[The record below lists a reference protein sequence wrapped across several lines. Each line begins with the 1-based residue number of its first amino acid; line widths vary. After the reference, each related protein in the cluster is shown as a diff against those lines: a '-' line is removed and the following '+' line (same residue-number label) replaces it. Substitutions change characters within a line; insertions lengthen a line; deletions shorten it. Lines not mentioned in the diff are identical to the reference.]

1 MKKNILL
8 AAALISIAAVAQPPQ
23 PPQGPMGPMPRP
35 EDKNEGF
42 QFTVVKENPI
52 TSVKNQASS
61 GTCWCFS
68 SLSFIESEA
77 IRINKLKEA
86 DYPDLSE
93 MFVVSH
99 AYADKAVKYI
109 RVDGKL
115 NYAQGSSFG
124 DLIYVLRDYGIV
136 PDEVMTG
143 LNYGTDRHMH
153 GELEAGLKGY
163 MDGILKNPNRKLT
176 PAWKKGLQGI
186 LDAYLGPIPEK
197 FTYKGKEYT
206 PKSYFETLNVNLDDY
221 LDFTSWTHLSY
232 YEKHPVE
239 VEDNWRWEQAYN
251 VPMDDMMAIIDNAI
265 ENGYT
270 VAWASDVSEQGFT
283 RDGIG
288 IVPDME
294 AIQKQAQ
301 QAGSDQQRW
310 VGATP
315 QGQRPTFNK
324 PVPELTITPEL
335 RQEGYDNKTTTDD
348 HGMQIYGIA
357 KDQNGTKYYMV
368 KNSWGETGKYKGL
381 WYVSEAYVKYKTM
394 DFMVHKDAIPKD
406 IRKKL
411 GIK

>member
-1 MKKNILL
+1 MKKFFLFAL
-8 AAALISIAAVAQPPQ
+8 ALISITATAQPPMG
-23 PPQGPMGPMPRP
+23 GPMGPRP
-35 EDKNEGF
+35 QKPEEGF

-52 TSVKNQASS
+52 TSVKNQAST

-99 AYADKAVKYI
+99 AYTDKAVKYI
-109 RVDGKL
+109 RVDGNL
-115 NYAQGSSFG
+115 NFAQGSSFG
-124 DLIYVLRDYGIV
+124 DLVTVLKTYGIV
-136 PDEVMTG
+136 PNEVMPG

-153 GELEAGLKGY
+153 GELLAGLKGY
-163 MDGILKNPNRKLT
+163 MDGILKNPNRKLST
-176 PAWKKGLQGI
+176 AWLKGFQGI

-206 PKSYFETLNVNLDDY
+206 PKSYFESLNVNMDDY

-239 VEDNWRWEQAYN
+239 VADNWRWEQAYN
-251 VPMDDMMAIIDNAI
+251 VPMDEMMAIIDYAV

-270 VAWASDVSEQGFT
+270 VAWASDVSETGFT

-310 VGATP
+310 VGAAP
-315 QGQRPTFNK
+315 GQQQRPTFNK

-335 RQEGYDNKTTTDD
+335 RQQGYEEKNTTDD

-406 IRKKL
+406 IKKKL

>member
-1 MKKNILL
+1 MKKFFLFAL
-8 AAALISIAAVAQPPQ
+8 ALISITATAQPPMG
-23 PPQGPMGPMPRP
+23 GPMGPRP
-35 EDKNEGF
+35 QKPEEGF

-52 TSVKNQASS
+52 TSVKNQAST

-99 AYADKAVKYI
+99 AYTDKAVKYI
-109 RVDGKL
+109 RVDGAL
-115 NYAQGSSFG
+115 NFAQGSSFG
-124 DLIYVLRDYGIV
+124 DLVTVLKTYGIV
-136 PDEVMTG
+136 PNEVMPG

-153 GELEAGLKGY
+153 GELLAGLKGY
-163 MDGILKNPNRKLT
+163 MDGILKNPNRKLST
-176 PAWKKGLQGI
+176 AWLKGFQGI

-206 PKSYFETLNVNLDDY
+206 PKSYFESLNVNMDDY

-239 VEDNWRWEQAYN
+239 VADNWRWEQAYN
-251 VPMDDMMAIIDNAI
+251 VPMDEMMAIIDYAV

-270 VAWASDVSEQGFT
+270 VAWASDVSETGFT

-310 VGATP
+310 VGAAP
-315 QGQRPTFNK
+315 GQQQRPTFNK

-335 RQEGYDNKTTTDD
+335 RQQGYEEKNTTDD

-406 IRKKL
+406 IKKKL

>member
-1 MKKNILL
+1 MKKIILL

>member
-1 MKKNILL
+1 MKKIILL
-8 AAALISIAAVAQPPQ
+8 AAALVSIAAVAQPP
-23 PPQGPMGPMPRP
+23 MGPIPP
-35 EDKNEGF
+35 KPQDNGEKFE
-42 QFTVVKENPI
+42 FTVVKENPI

-99 AYADKAVKYI
+99 AYADKAKKFI
-109 RVDGKL
+109 RVDGAL
-115 NYAQGSSFG
+115 NFAQGSSFG

-136 PDEVMTG
+136 PDEVMPG

-153 GELEAGLKGY
+153 GELEAGLKGF
-163 MDGILKNPNRKLT
+163 MNAILKNPNRKLST
-176 PAWKKGLQGI
+176 AWYPAVQGI
-186 LDAYLGPIPEK
+186 LAAYLGPIPET
-197 FTYKGKEYT
+197 FTWKGREYT
-206 PKSYFETLNVNLDDY
+206 PKSYFASLNVNLDDY
-221 LDFTSWTHLSY
+221 MDFTSWTHIPY

-239 VEDNWRWEQAYN
+239 VADNWRWEEAWN
-251 VPMDDMMAIIDNAI
+251 VPMDEMMAIIDYAVM
-265 ENGYT
+265 NGYT
-270 VAWASDVSEQGFT
+270 VAWASDVSETGFT

-294 AIQKQAQ
+294 AIARQAE
-301 QAGSDQQRW
+301 QAGSDQTRW
-310 VGATP
+310 VGAAMG
-315 QGQRPTFNK
+315 QQRPTFNK
-324 PVPELTITPEL
+324 PVPELTITPEM
-335 RQEGYDNKTTTDD
+335 RQQGYEEKTTTDD

-381 WYVSEAYVKYKTM
+381 WYVSESFVKYKTM

-406 IRKKL
+406 IQKKL
-411 GIK
+411 GVK

>member
-1 MKKNILL
+1 MKKIFVL
-8 AAALISIAAVAQPPQ
+8 AAALVSLAAVAQPPVGPI
-23 PPQGPMGPMPRP
+23 PP
-35 EDKNEGF
+35 KNQDNGEKF
-42 QFTVVKENPI
+42 EFTVVKENPI

-99 AYADKAVKYI
+99 AYADKAKKFI
-109 RVDGKL
+109 RVDGAL
-115 NYAQGSSFG
+115 NFAQGSSFG

-136 PDEVMTG
+136 PNEVMPG

-153 GELEAGLKGY
+153 GELEAGLKGF
-163 MDGILKNPNRKLT
+163 MNAILKNPNRKLST
-176 PAWKKGLQGI
+176 AWHPAVQGI
-186 LDAYLGPIPEK
+186 LAAYLGPIPET
-197 FTYKGKEYT
+197 FTWKGKEYT
-206 PKSYFETLNVNLDDY
+206 PKSYFASLNVCLDDY
-221 LDFTSWTHLSY
+221 MDLTSWTHLPY

-239 VEDNWRWEQAYN
+239 VADNWRWEEAWN
-251 VPMDDMMAIIDNAI
+251 VPMDEMMAIIDHAVM
-265 ENGYT
+265 NGYT
-270 VAWASDVSEQGFT
+270 VAWASDVSEAGFT

-294 AIQKQAQ
+294 AIAKQAE
-301 QAGSDQQRW
+301 QAGSDQARW
-310 VGATP
+310 VGAAAP
-315 QGQRPTFNK
+315 GQRPSFNK
-324 PVPELTITPEL
+324 PVPELNITPEM
-335 RQEGYDNKTTTDD
+335 RQQGYEEKTTTDD

-381 WYVSEAYVKYKTM
+381 WYVSESYVKYKTM

-406 IRKKL
+406 IKKKL
-411 GIK
+411 GVK